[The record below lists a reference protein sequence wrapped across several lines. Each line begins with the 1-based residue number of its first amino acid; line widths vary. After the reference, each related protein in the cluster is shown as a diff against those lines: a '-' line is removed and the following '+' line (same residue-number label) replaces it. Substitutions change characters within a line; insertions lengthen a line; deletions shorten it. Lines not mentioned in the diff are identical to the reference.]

1 MASVPASA
9 LCQWDSE
16 GGGVPAEAL
25 IGRQSASSEHRWYAI
40 QTRSR
45 HEKVVATRLAN
56 HGIHTYLP
64 TIAEVHRW
72 SDRRKLLHVPLFP
85 GYAFIRSGN
94 PAETIALVMR
104 TEGVLGVLGAG
115 LHGTPIPDEEIE
127 VIARVLAERIPYANH
142 PFLNIGQRVRVRG
155 GPLDGVEGILLARK
169 GETALVI
176 SVEMIRR
183 SLAVCIE
190 GYDVQA
196 A

>member
-1 MASVPASA
+1 MAPVPTSA
-9 LCQWDSE
+9 LCQWDSQD
-16 GGGVPAEAL
+16 GGVPADVLA
-25 IGRQSASSEHRWYAI
+25 GRQSTSREHRWYAI

-45 HEKVVATRLAN
+45 HEKVVATRLGN

-64 TIAEVHRW
+64 TVAEVHRW
-72 SDRRKLLHVPLFP
+72 SDRRRLVHVPLFP
-85 GYAFIRSGN
+85 GYAFIRSGD
-94 PAETIALVMR
+94 PAETIAIVMR

-115 LHGTPIPDEEIE
+115 LYGTPIPDEEIKA
-127 VIARVLAERIPYANH
+127 ITRVLAERIPYANH

-169 GETALVI
+169 REAALVI
-176 SVEMIRR
+176 SIEMIRR